1 MLGLRRIKRLPLP
14 STSGA
19 WSHQT
24 QTFAASAA
32 SGPPLT
38 PPPPS
43 DSTASFGYEEVPE
56 HEKNQRVGAVFSNVS
71 SSYDRMNDAMSLGLH
86 RLWKDRLVTKL
97 SPFPGMQH
105 LDVAGGTGDVAFRI
119 ASSLQSFS
127 SGSSSSSSSSSET
140 GSVTVCDINESMLQ
154 QGQARASKGLPGA
167 HLLRW
172 AIGNAEDLPF
182 PDATF
187 DGYTIAF
194 GIRNVTRIQQALDD
208 AVRVLKPGGRFMCL
222 EFSHVDVPLLKE
234 AYDLYSFNVIPKL
247 GKAIANDEASYKY
260 LVESIRRFPPR
271 EEFSAMLKMA
281 GLQRVDCEILTGGV
295 VALHSGFKL

>member
-1 MLGLRRIKRLPLP
+1 MLAVRRVRRLASSLP
-14 STSGA
+14 SLTWSLQKQPFSSG
-19 WSHQT
+19 S
-24 QTFAASAA
+24 ASDPQL
-32 SGPPLT
+32 S
-38 PPPPS
+38 PPPPA

-56 HEKNQRVGAVFSNVS
+56 HEKSQRVGAVFSNVS

-97 SPFPGMQH
+97 GPFPGMQH

-119 ASSLQSFS
+119 ACSLESFS
-127 SGSSSSSSSSSET
+127 PDSSSPDP

-154 QGQARASKGLPGA
+154 QGQARASKGIPGG

-172 AIGNAEDLPF
+172 VVGDAEHLPF
-182 PDATF
+182 PDAAF
-187 DGYTIAF
+187 DSYTIAF
-194 GIRNVTRIQQALDD
+194 GIRNVTRIQQALQE
-208 AVRVLKPGGRFMCL
+208 AVRVLRPGGRFMCL

-247 GKAIANDEASYKY
+247 GKAIADDEASYQY

-271 EEFSAMLKMA
+271 EEFSAMLKLA
-281 GLQRVDCEILTGGV
+281 GLHRIDCEILTGGV
-295 VALHSGFKL
+295 VALHSGFRL